1 MTQKSNLLLI
11 TLLIVGLNC
20 WSQAPSLLNINSPS
34 DEQNP
39 VLSLDGKALYFT
51 IANHPQNVG
60 GKKDPGDIWVSLKID
75 NVWQKP
81 IHGGRLINDANYN
94 SVAGFSVDGT
104 ILYLLGHYEQNGIPT
119 SQGISSSTKTLNGDW
134 SFPTKITIPYFL
146 NRSGFL
152 HGQVKDSLFVFS
164 ADSYSTVGGEDIYVT
179 RIRNGK
185 WNEPI
190 HLGKTIN
197 TPLQEWSPSLSEDE
211 RTLYFAS
218 NGHKGLGSFDI
229 FSATRLDESWTNWS
243 APVLLSDSVNSDARE
258 LFYREGNGQ
267 TLFTSTRDSN
277 GYGDVHELQKPN
289 QFSPI
294 DTLIKIV
301 ENKYEPVR
309 SNLVTL
315 SGKVTNAKTKS
326 GLAATIQFKSDT
338 LITASSDA
346 KGFYQLKIPATSIY
360 TIELLKKG
368 YVSIVERLDI
378 KTFQLRN
385 LEMNYQLQP
394 IEVGVIVNLK
404 SVLFAMGTTNLL
416 NESYTELDAIV
427 EFLKSNPKVEI
438 ELEGHTD
445 NRGDA
450 KKNLLLSKERVNR
463 IKTYIVSKGIS
474 ARRIKGKGFGG
485 SKPIATNDTEE
496 ARKLNR
502 RVDFLITKN

>member
-1 MTQKSNLLLI
+1 MIKKS
-11 TLLIVGLNC
+11 TLLFIQLVVVAFEC
-20 WSQAPSLLNINSPS
+20 FCQAPSLRNINSPY

-39 VLSLDGKALYFT
+39 VVSVDGSALYFT
-51 IANHPQNVG
+51 IANHPQNIG
-60 GKKDPGDIWVSLKID
+60 GKKDPGDIWVSLKLD
-75 NVWQKP
+75 GKWQKP
-81 IHGGRLINDANYN
+81 VHGGRLINDTNYN
-94 SVAGFSVDGT
+94 AVAGFSSDGST
-104 ILYLLGHYEQNGIPT
+104 LYLLSHYAQNGVST
-119 SQGISSSTKTLNGDW
+119 SQGISFSEKTISGDW
-134 SFPTKITIPYFL
+134 SLPTKITIPYFL
-146 NRSGFL
+146 NRSEFL
-152 HGQVKDSLFVFS
+152 HGHLKDSVFVFS
-164 ADSYSTVGGEDIYVT
+164 ADSYSTVGGEDIYVAQFQ
-179 RIRNGK
+179 NGK
-185 WNEPI
+185 WMEPL
-190 HLGKTIN
+190 HLGKAIN
-197 TPLQEWSPSLSEDE
+197 TPLQEWSPSLSADG

-218 NGHKGLGSFDI
+218 NGHRGLGSFDV

-243 APVLLSDSVNSDARE
+243 IPIPLSDEINSDARE
-258 LFYREGNGQ
+258 LFYRESNGQ

-277 GYGDVHELQKPN
+277 GYGDIHEMQRPN
-289 QFSPI
+289 QVSQV

-301 ENKYEPVR
+301 ENNYQPTR

-315 SGKVTNAKTKS
+315 SGKVTDAKTKI
-326 GLAATIQFKSDT
+326 GIAVTIQFKSDT
-338 LITASSDA
+338 LITSSSDL
-346 KGFYQLKIPATSIY
+346 KGNYQTKIPATNVY
-360 TIELLKKG
+360 TIELQKKG

-378 KTFQLRN
+378 KTFQLKN

-404 SVLFAMGTTNLL
+404 SILFAMGTTNLL
-416 NESYTELDAIV
+416 SESYTELDAIV
-427 EFLKSNPKVEI
+427 EFLKTNPKVEI

-463 IKTYIVSKGIS
+463 IKAYIVSKGVS